1 MEINKYIVRVS
12 NDYMKDE
19 EIYYVES
26 TPGFIEEYA
35 YNLSRDVWDECGG
48 WTDLARDL
56 GYELDEVEPDSEEE
70 DYMID
75 AIEFEIQ
82 EIKPFTYKYEEFK
95 GYDEDWNKLNVIK
108 W

>member
-12 NDYMKDE
+12 NDYMKDK

-26 TPGFIEEYA
+26 TPTYIEEYT
-35 YNLSRDVWDECGG
+35 YNLSRDLWDDYGG
-48 WTDLARDL
+48 LDDLVRDL
-56 GYELDEVEPDSEEE
+56 GYEPDEVEPDSEEE
-70 DYMID
+70 YNMID

-82 EIKPFTYKYEEFK
+82 EIKPFTYSYEEFK
-95 GYDEDWNKLNVIK
+95 GSDEDWNKLNVIK